1 MWFRLRYTE
10 RRGRSVLPDTL
21 NRMRALRRS
30 RRSRFF
36 WMVDSLMALSR
47 PRLALLAADDFLGV
61 LDALALVR
69 LGWPHLADLRGGEPH
84 QVLVG
89 ALHRDPVRLRVVLGA
104 DAFGQREAD
113 RVREADD
120 ELDLLALQLGLVA
133 HARDVQR
140 ALEPLRDALDHVGD
154 QRARQAV
161 QLARAARV
169 VGAVR
174 LHQAVLDRD
183 LHLAVELLRHL
194 PLGALHLD
202 QAGLRVDLHLV
213 GDLDGESSDAGHVA
227 LLPDRGEQLAAQVL
241 LARLAVDHH
250 AARGGEDRD
259 AEPVHDRRDVAVREI
274 AAQARLGLPADLA
287 DRRALVRV
295 VLEDHRQD
303 ALLAVL
309 LGGDLA
315 DEALVAQHLADA
327 LLDLAGRQLD
337 LLEAGALGVADP
349 GQEVRDWIGQAH
361 LQFLRPAVPS
371 GALARCG
378 LRLATCG

>member
-36 WMVDSLMALSR
+36 WMVDSLMALGR

-89 ALHRDPVRLRVVLGA
+89 ALHGDPVGLGVVLGA
-104 DAFGQREAD
+104 DPFRQREAH

-120 ELDLLALQLGLVA
+120 ELDLLALQLGLVTD
-133 HARDVQR
+133 ARDVQR

-154 QRARQAV
+154 QRAGQAV

-169 VGAVR
+169 VGAVD

-183 LHLAVELLRHL
+183 IHLAVGLLRDL
-194 PLGALHLD
+194 SLRPFDLD
-202 QAGLRVDLHLV
+202 QAGLRVDLHLL
-213 GDLDGESSDAGHVA
+213 GDLDGKPSDAGHVA
-227 LLPDRGEQLAAQVL
+227 LLPDRGEQLAAEVL
-241 LARLAVDHH
+241 LAGLAVDHH
-250 AARGGEDRD
+250 AVRGGQDRD
-259 AEPVHDRRDVAVREI
+259 SEAVHDRRDIAVRDV

-295 VLEDHRQD
+295 VLEHHGQD

-315 DEALVAQHLADA
+315 DEALLAQHFADA
-327 LLDLAGRQLD
+327 LLHLAGRQLD
-337 LLEAGALGVADP
+337 LFEAGALGVADP
-349 GQEVRDWIGQAH
+349 GQEVRDGIGQAH
-361 LQFLRPAVPS
+361 VTTS
-371 GALARCG
+371 GSPYPDGGARTGCG
-378 LRLATCG
+378 TTRTT